1 MIKFLVTAVIVL
13 ICVFLMA
20 LMVCL
25 MVWIITR
32 LLRFLF
38 PQRFRPAAPTG
49 KKKPKAKAAVSKSKK
64 SRSVVGYV
72 DEEADDEDDT

>member
-49 KKKPKAKAAVSKSKK
+49 KKKPKTKAAVSKCKK
-64 SRSVVGYV
+64 SRPVDVEPE
-72 DEEADDEDDT
+72 DEEDD

>member
-20 LMVCL
+20 LMLCL
-25 MVWIITR
+25 MIWVITR

-38 PQRFRPAAPTG
+38 PGRFRPAPSVL
-49 KKKPKAKAAVSKSKK
+49 KKKKKNKVIAPKNKK
-64 SRSVVGYV
+64 PRPV
-72 DEEADDEDDT
+72 DPEELEEDEDD

>member
-20 LMVCL
+20 LTVCL

-38 PQRFRPAAPTG
+38 PQRFRPTAPTG

-64 SRSVVGYV
+64 SRPV
-72 DEEADDEDDT
+72 DVESEDDDDD

>member
-20 LMVCL
+20 LMLCL
-25 MVWIITR
+25 MIWVITR

-38 PQRFRPAAPTG
+38 PGRFRPVPSVP
-49 KKKPKAKAAVSKSKK
+49 KKKKINKVIAPKSKK
-64 SRSVVGYV
+64 PRPV
-72 DEEADDEDDT
+72 DPEELEEDEDD

>member
-38 PQRFRPAAPTG
+38 PQRFRLAAPTG

-64 SRSVVGYV
+64 PRSVVGYV

>member
-49 KKKPKAKAAVSKSKK
+49 KKKPETKAAVSKSKK
-64 SRSVVGYV
+64 SRPVDVEPE
-72 DEEADDEDDT
+72 DEEDD

>member
-20 LMVCL
+20 LMLCL
-25 MVWIITR
+25 MIWVITR

-38 PQRFRPAAPTG
+38 PGRFRPAPAAP
-49 KKKPKAKAAVSKSKK
+49 KKKQM
-64 SRSVVGYV
+64 
-72 DEEADDEDDT
+72 

>member
-20 LMVCL
+20 LMLCL
-25 MVWIITR
+25 MIWVITR

-38 PQRFRPAAPTG
+38 PGRFRPVPSVP
-49 KKKPKAKAAVSKSKK
+49 KKKMKNKVIAPKSKK
-64 SRSVVGYV
+64 PRPV
-72 DEEADDEDDT
+72 DPEELEEDEDD